1 MIGILWK
8 MNVVLNGIEAQRAA
22 AAEEALRTAVCPWCG
37 RRVDAAR
44 HQGFMVPEVGLS
56 ERLVGR
62 CQEGHEWAVR
72 DPAFRWEG
80 QQQEGEPR

>member
-1 MIGILWK
+1 MIGIIGQISATLSA
-8 MNVVLNGIEAQRAA
+8 IEAQKAA
-22 AAEEALRTAVCPWCG
+22 DVEEALRMAVCPWCG
-37 RRVDAAR
+37 RRVDAVR

-62 CQEGHEWAVR
+62 CPVDHEWAVR
-72 DPAFRWEG
+72 EPTFRWEG